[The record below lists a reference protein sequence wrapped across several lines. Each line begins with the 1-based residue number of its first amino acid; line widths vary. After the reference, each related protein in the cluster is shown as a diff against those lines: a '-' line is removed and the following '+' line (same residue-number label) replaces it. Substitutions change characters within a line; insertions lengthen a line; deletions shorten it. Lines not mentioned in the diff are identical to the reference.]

1 VAPGPALVLFDLDGT
16 LTRHDTLLPFV
27 AGLLRRYPGR
37 ALRLPSALP
46 ALLGYAA
53 GRRDRG
59 ALKGQ
64 FIRATIGGLRRDAI
78 ADWTARYVPRLL
90 ARGLRADALATL
102 EAHRRAGNTLVL
114 LSASPDLYVPEV
126 GAALGFRTTVCTAIT
141 WDRDRLIGSLAS
153 PNRRGAEKARCLVE
167 LRARYPGQ
175 PVVAYGNAAS
185 DLPHLA
191 LAERGVLVNGTH
203 AAQRAA
209 QSLGVEC
216 VRWR

>member
-1 VAPGPALVLFDLDGT
+1 VLFDLDGT
-16 LTRHDTLLPFV
+16 ITRRATLLPFV
-27 AGLLRRYPGR
+27 AGLLRRYPTR
-37 ALRLPSALP
+37 ALRLSSALP
-46 ALLGYAA
+46 ALLGFAA
-53 GRRDRG
+53 GRSDRG
-59 ALKGQ
+59 ALKAE
-64 FIRATIGGLRRDAI
+64 FIRATIGGLPRAVI
-78 ADWTARYVPRLL
+78 ADWTARFVPRLV
-90 ARGLRADALATL
+90 ARGLWGDAIAAL
-102 EAHRRAGNTLVL
+102 EGHRRAGDTLVL
-114 LSASPDLYVPEV
+114 LSASPDLYVPAL
-126 GAALGFRTTVCTAIT
+126 GNALGFRETVCTEVS

-167 LRARYPGQ
+167 LRARYPRQ

-191 LAERGVLVNGTH
+191 LAERGVLVNGSR

>member
-1 VAPGPALVLFDLDGT
+1 MLFDLDGT
-16 LTRHDTLLPFV
+16 ITRRATLLPFV
-27 AGLLRRYPGR
+27 AGLLRRNPTR
-37 ALRLPSALP
+37 ALRLSAVLP
-46 ALLGYAA
+46 ALLSFAA
-53 GRRDRG
+53 GRSDRG
-59 ALKGQ
+59 ALKAE
-64 FIRATIGGLRRDAI
+64 FIRATIGGLPRAVI
-78 ADWTARYVPRLL
+78 ADWTARFVPRLV
-90 ARGLRADALATL
+90 ATGLWGDAIAAL
-102 EAHRRAGNTLVL
+102 EGHRRAGDTLVL
-114 LSASPDLYVPEV
+114 LSASPDLYVPAL
-126 GAALGFRTTVCTAIT
+126 GDALGFRETVCTEVS

-167 LRARYPGQ
+167 LRGRYPRQ

-191 LAERGVLVNGTH
+191 LAERGVLVNGSR